1 MELYKYGFESWWS
14 LLNDSTCVSHLN
26 SIIEKLKDEYA
37 YHKVYPS
44 KTNIFRAFRETPINN
59 CKYILLG
66 MDPYPNEYKG
76 VPSAC
81 GLSFVTE
88 NGYVNPSLRIL
99 CKSLNIETSEFKDY
113 MLSKGVLLLNSALTL
128 RAKETGSHLKLWAP
142 FTQNLIQTIS
152 TNKPEITW
160 ILLGKSAQNF
170 KQYINTTNIVEA
182 PHPVSYVYSG
192 NTDYTELK
200 EMFKKLNWL

>member
-1 MELYKYGFESWWS
+1 MELYKYGFETWWS
-14 LLNDSTCVSHLN
+14 LLNGSPCFNELN
-26 SIIEKLKDEYA
+26 KIIETLRIEYNE
-37 YHKVYPS
+37 YSVYPT
-44 KTNIFRAFRETPINN
+44 KTNIFRAFRETSIDN

-66 MDPYPNEYKG
+66 MDPYINEYKG
-76 VPSAC
+76 EPSAC

-99 CKSLNIETSEFKDY
+99 CKSLKIEPTEFKHY
-113 MLSKGVLLLNSALTL
+113 MLSKGVLLLNSALTV
-128 RAKETGSHLKLWAP
+128 RAKESGSHLKLWHP
-142 FTQNLIQTIS
+142 FTKHLIEYISENL
-152 TNKPEITW
+152 PDVTW
-160 ILLGKSAQNF
+160 ILLGKDAQKF
-170 KQYINTTNIVEA
+170 KQFIKSNNVVEA

>member
-1 MELYKYGFESWWS
+1 MIYKNHFDTWWS
-14 LLNDSTCVSHLN
+14 LLEDSPCITNLKD
-26 SIIEKLKDEYA
+26 IIENLKIEYDNNT
-37 YHKVYPS
+37 VYPT
-44 KTNIFRAFRETPINN
+44 KPNIFRAFRETSLKN
-59 CKYILLG
+59 CNYVLLG
-66 MDPYPNEYKG
+66 MDPYPNVYKD

-99 CKSLNIETSEFKDY
+99 CKSLGIEPSEFKHY

-128 RAKETGSHLKLWAP
+128 RAGESGSHLKLWQP
-142 FTQNLIQTIS
+142 FTRNLIELIS
-152 TNKPEITW
+152 ENLPDITW
-160 ILLGKSAQNF
+160 ILLGKDAQKF
-170 KQYINTTNIVEA
+170 KQFIKSENILEA

-200 EMFKKLNWL
+200 EMFKTLGFN